1 MFWRTGFF
9 ECVAKINIIYK
20 LMLWSITQ
28 NRTNK
33 CDLLK
38 KTMSPS
44 QWQLSGSCLP
54 LLCSLVHTLRMP
66 HFKGDLKIQVRTQNE
81 NAKLFNQSQYFTIW
95 LGRTAFRAT
104 VFATDGTARTASL
117 RRQPTKPSKNQ
128 IESSSVCTETG
139 ESSYQVK

>member
-1 MFWRTGFF
+1 MCFLENRFF
-9 ECVAKINIIYK
+9 VCVAKINSIYK
-20 LMLWSITQ
+20 LIFRSITQ
-28 NRTNK
+28 KRTNR

-66 HFKGDLKIQVRTQNE
+66 HFKEDLKIQVRNQNE
-81 NAKLFNQSQYFTIW
+81 NAGTIQPITIFPQFGW
-95 LGRTAFRAT
+95 GVRRLEPLCLQRMELL
-104 VFATDGTARTASL
+104 VRTASL

-128 IESSSVCTETG
+128 L
-139 ESSYQVK
+139 K

>member
-1 MFWRTGFF
+1 
-9 ECVAKINIIYK
+9 
-20 LMLWSITQ
+20 
-28 NRTNK
+28 
-33 CDLLK
+33 
-38 KTMSPS
+38 MSPS

-139 ESSYQVK
+139 ESRYQVNNSKRPKTDFIQEIPQGQKVMRVASCGVSPA

>member
-1 MFWRTGFF
+1 MFSGEQVF

-66 HFKGDLKIQVRTQNE
+66 HFKEDLKIQVRNQNE
-81 NAKLFNQSQYFTIW
+81 NAGTIQPITIFPQFGW
-95 LGRTAFRAT
+95 GVCIRRLEPLCLQQMELL
-104 VFATDGTARTASL
+104 VFQIAW
-117 RRQPTKPSKNQ
+117 QTKTSKNQ
-128 IESSSVCTETG
+128 IESIFVYKNGNLVE
-139 ESSYQVK
+139 K